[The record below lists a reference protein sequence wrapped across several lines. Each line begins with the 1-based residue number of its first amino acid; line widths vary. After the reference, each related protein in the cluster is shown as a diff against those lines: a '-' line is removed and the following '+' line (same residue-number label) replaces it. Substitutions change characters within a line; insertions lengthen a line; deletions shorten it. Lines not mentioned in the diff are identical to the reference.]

1 MRSGIMPIEITLC
14 GREKNGS
21 RGEKMSAKSLILL
34 LKTSM

>member
-1 MRSGIMPIEITLC
+1 MRSGIMPIEK
-14 GREKNGS
+14 KNGS